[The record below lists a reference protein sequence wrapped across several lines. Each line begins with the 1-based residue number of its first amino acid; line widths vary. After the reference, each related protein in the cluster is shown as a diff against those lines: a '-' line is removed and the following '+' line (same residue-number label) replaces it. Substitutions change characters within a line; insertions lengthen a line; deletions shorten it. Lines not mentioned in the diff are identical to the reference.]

1 MQRISD
7 EQYIL
12 DGIHT
17 VYKALLQRQTIVAL
31 ENKSIEL
38 KYYSADQRDGQNLA
52 HKHDVQAIEGT
63 KEKIAGDIVRRKMI
77 LQAIDFFVRSNFT
90 SAMNKVSQDLSM
102 QMSNESLLL
111 YDLLRQAPAHLRLHS
126 KMPLTQL
133 EDLICLF
140 DAHSADLTP
149 FLPHAIVLY
158 HYEAYLNNSNDKSL
172 NTEII
177 DSSFIP
183 VKVQRVVQSIYQ
195 VDKML
200 TSYGD
205 IEPEL
210 LVKHVLDI
218 LKNNCLVRA

>member
-1 MQRISD
+1 M
-7 EQYIL
+7 
-12 DGIHT
+12 
-17 VYKALLQRQTIVAL
+17 
-31 ENKSIEL
+31 
-38 KYYSADQRDGQNLA
+38 
-52 HKHDVQAIEGT
+52 
-63 KEKIAGDIVRRKMI
+63 
-77 LQAIDFFVRSNFT
+77 DFFVRSNFI
-90 SAMNKVSQDLSM
+90 SAMKKVSQDPSV

-111 YDLLRQAPAHLRLHS
+111 YDLLRQAPAHLRLPS

-205 IEPEL
+205 IEPES
-210 LVKHVLDI
+210 LVKHVLEI